1 MSTTRVVRYTT
12 TDTSYSLEVGTQ
24 QTNQSRPGFGSAQ
37 RKEWTLNGNG
47 TNSVTL
53 NQTYSPPSSNP
64 VSGQS
69 IIGMQ
74 AQASDPFLQ
83 DHRGIP
89 STRCKATFVGPTT
102 VNISASS
109 LNNRY
114 DTETSYFTN
123 QVDGLYISS
132 SRWQLFDGS
141 SFSVVYNGNRGLP
154 TSTQFPTRT
163 LKVTGS
169 GVTLDTANLNQAT
182 TGNNLSKVN
191 ISVAF
196 SNTTSE
202 TFVHSVSN
210 PGVLTR
216 TWEGDD
222 HIIDGNGGDND
233 PALQGTFSI
242 SVQGAILRL
251 GESSVSSNFSVN
263 ETSINKKFAVCN
275 MSVGTTTATTPT
287 FKLGA
292 TKNLQANA
300 NVLVSTNNLA
310 LATASLQGT
319 ATFSITPSFK
329 PAVIDNFTA
338 IASAA
343 SSAGVI
349 YDITG
354 DYTWDSFNLNT
365 YFETGFS
372 VDDFVTVEG
381 EYTWTFLA
389 TTAWDDWPVE
399 SWLGN
404 EASWDN
410 WPNDLWEKDYVVE
423 SAGSMLLSPTFKLGD
438 TVSYTGSFTV
448 VEDTALEEPG
458 AANLVSTFT
467 IDATASGVIDVTI
480 AMTSAMSPSLTANIS
495 YALNDTPISITGAF
509 TPVLTA
515 SAITD
520 IFSDI
525 DVAVTLSIT
534 PTFKPS
540 GLALIT
546 TATEFD
552 LSPTFKP
559 AGLAALTASA
569 GTLTVGRLFF
579 QADPFNTIK
588 INAETRTIVVPVENT
603 QTLVM
608 EENRVNIVSAETRA
622 HLVQQE
628 TRSLKLNIPPMTNRF
643 STPRVRS
650 NH

>member
-12 TDTSYSLEVGTQ
+12 TDTSYGLEVGLQ
-24 QTNQSRPGFGSAQ
+24 QTNTSRPGFSNSSG
-37 RKEWTLNGNG
+37 RKLWTTNANG
-47 TNSVTL
+47 TNTVQL
-53 NQTYSPPSSNP
+53 NSSPNP
-64 VSGQS
+64 ESGQS

-89 STRCKATFVGPTT
+89 STRCTGTFVGPTT

-109 LNNRY
+109 LNNAY
-114 DTETSYFTN
+114 DTETTYFTN

-132 SRWQLFDGS
+132 SQWRLFDGS
-141 SFSVVYNGNRGLP
+141 SNSVVYNGNRGLP

-169 GVTLDTANLNQAT
+169 GVTLDTANQNQAT

-191 ISVAF
+191 ISVNF
-196 SNTTSE
+196 IGTSPE

-319 ATFSITPSFK
+319 ATLSITPSFK

-410 WPNDLWEKDYVVE
+410 WPNDLWEKQYVVE
-423 SAGSMLLSPTFKLGD
+423 SAGSMLLAPTFKLGD

-467 IDATASGVIDVTI
+467 IDPTASGVIDVTI
-480 AMTSAMSPSLTANIS
+480 AITSAMSPSLTANIS
-495 YALNDTPISITGAF
+495 YALDDTPIVITGAF

-520 IFSDI
+520 TFADI
-525 DVAVTLSIT
+525 DVAFTFAVE

-540 GLALIT
+540 GQATIT
-546 TATEFD
+546 AATELD
-552 LSPTFKP
+552 LSPRFKP
-559 AGLAALTASA
+559 AGLAALTALAS
-569 GTLTVGRLFF
+569 TLQVGRLFF

-588 INAETRTIVVPVENT
+588 VDAETRTIVVPVENT
-603 QTLVM
+603 QTWVM
-608 EENRVNIVSAETRA
+608 AENRVNIVSAETRA
-622 HLVQQE
+622 HLVPQE